1 MPSRPAKSNLLPAN
15 TPVPLAE
22 VLAEL
27 FWRRGWRRVEARR
40 RLESAW
46 ERVVGAELAGR
57 LRLGA
62 WRRGVLEIVS
72 SDAALV
78 HRLAHFDGRLLL
90 EQLQQ
95 QLGPGL
101 VTGLRFRLG

>member
-1 MPSRPAKSNLLPAN
+1 MPGRLEESNLLAAN
-15 TPVPLAE
+15 APVPLAE

-78 HRLAHFDGRLLL
+78 HRLAHFDGPRLL
-90 EQLQQ
+90 ERLQQ
-95 QLGPGL
+95 ELGPGL
-101 VTGLRFRLG
+101 VSGLRFRVG